1 MKHLLIPALCALSM
15 LSAAAA
21 TETANGVDWT
31 YRVENGEARLDAR
44 ASAQSRTAAVA
55 PATVGPLTVPE
66 RLGGCPVVEIGLL
79 AFGGVKDATAILIP
93 ESVREIGC
101 AAFSGCTGLTG
112 LAVPSSV
119 TNIGDCAFF
128 GCTGLK
134 ALYLPAAFAGAT
146 DSLGIPAT
154 CKVHFGDPPTLALN
168 LQGGS
173 AARTSVPAIY
183 KAALP
188 DIAPPVRAGYVFQG
202 FWTEK
207 KGAGTQFYD
216 GTGKA
221 LLKWKS
227 KAGAT
232 LYAKWARVKYTVK
245 FSGNGGKA
253 PKSSPMKAQT
263 MSYGKE
269 KALRANTFARSG
281 YTFLG
286 WAKSKTGAV
295 AYADA
300 QVVSNLRTTPG
311 KVVLHAIWA
320 KSKYAVSFHAN
331 GGQGSMAAQT
341 FTYGKAAKLSANAF
355 VRPGYIFQGWAK
367 SKTGA
372 VAYADRKSVK
382 NLVKDGSTVKL
393 YAVWAIDEK
402 HLADEVAFAQLNW
415 SYGAFDG
422 AGAALADKPRIADL
436 KVSSKGM
443 SYSWAKGGCE
453 DLGAASSSDFS
464 QTVACLFCLVDG
476 KWSGGKFDWIST
488 SRRSRDFVNIRDS
501 YHGWPANSIERAKAF
516 AFVIVSRD
524 GKSRTNVIRC
534 GGL

>member
-253 PKSSPMKAQT
+253 PASSPMAPQT

-281 YTFLG
+281 YTFL
-286 WAKSKTGAV
+286 
-295 AYADA
+295 
-300 QVVSNLRTTPG
+300 
-311 KVVLHAIWA
+311 
-320 KSKYAVSFHAN
+320 
-331 GGQGSMAAQT
+331 
-341 FTYGKAAKLSANAF
+341 
-355 VRPGYIFQGWAK
+355 GWAK

>member
-1 MKHLLIPALCALSM
+1 MKQLLIPALCALSM

-21 TETANGVDWT
+21 TETANGVAWT

-44 ASAQSRTAAVA
+44 ASDQSRTAAVA
-55 PATVGPLTVPE
+55 PATSGTLAVPE

-128 GCTGLK
+128 GCTELK

-146 DSLGIPAT
+146 ATLGIPAT
-154 CKVHFGDPPTLALN
+154 CKVHFGEPPALALN
-168 LQGGS
+168 LQGGT

-188 DIAPPVRAGYVFQG
+188 DIAPPVRTGYVFQG

-216 GTGKA
+216 ETGKA
-221 LLKWKS
+221 LRKWKS

-253 PKSSPMKAQT
+253 PKSSPMSPQT

-269 KALRANTFARSG
+269 KALRKNTFARSG
-281 YTFLG
+281 HVFLG
-286 WAKSKTGAV
+286 WSRKKAGPVVYS
-295 AYADA
+295 DA
-300 QVVSNLRTTPG
+300 QTVKNLRATPG
-311 KVVLHAIWA
+311 KVVLYAAWA
-320 KSKYAVSFHAN
+320 KSTFVVSFDAN

-341 FTYGKAAKLSANAF
+341 FTYGEAAKLSANAF
-355 VRPGYIFQGWAK
+355 VRTGYIFQGWAK
-367 SKTGA
+367 SKSGA
-372 VAYADRKSVK
+372 VAYADGKSVK
-382 NLVKDGSTVKL
+382 NLVKDGSTVTL
-393 YAVWAIDEK
+393 YAVWLADEK
-402 HLADEVAFAQLNW
+402 YLADEVGFAKFNW
-415 SYGAFDG
+415 RYGSFDG
-422 AGAALADKPRIADL
+422 SQAALADNPRISGL
-436 KVSSKGM
+436 KVSSSGM

-453 DLGAASSSDFS
+453 DLGASSATDPDCL
-464 QTVACLFCLVDG
+464 ACLFCKIDG

-488 SRRSRDFVNIRDS
+488 SRRTRDFKNIRDS
-501 YHGWPANSIERAKAF
+501 YHGWPANAIERAEAF
-516 AFVIVSRD
+516 AFVIVSRN
-524 GKSRTNVIRC
+524 GKYRTNVIRC